1 MTDMPQPLRVGV
13 YVDVSNVHLN
23 GGYRMQFDILRDFA
37 CRDGANPVHLNAYLA
52 YDAQR
57 AERDAGYRSGARQF
71 HAALRDIGYKVIV
84 KHVRWYTDEN
94 GERYGKANM
103 DLELAVDA
111 LLQGERLDRV
121 LIASGDGD
129 FAYLV
134 RALQNRGCRT
144 ELVAFSNV
152 SADLRQ
158 EVDLFVSGYLI
169 PGLLPVKS
177 EHPWGALDSRL
188 RGICYH
194 YDHDKGFGF
203 MRYLKQIDTRLHIT
217 DARDPRSPYGT
228 VFFHASQ
235 LPPGFD
241 TRGLPSR
248 EHVFEFTLRPPVG
261 EDKKD
266 PSAAELVLVN

>member
-1 MTDMPQPLRVGV
+1 MTTPFRVGV
-13 YVDVSNVHLN
+13 YVDVSNIHLN

-37 CRDGANPVHLNAYLA
+37 CRDGANPIHLNAYLA
-52 YDAQR
+52 YDSQR
-57 AERDAGYRSGARQF
+57 AEHDTNYRLGAKQF

-84 KHVRWYTDEN
+84 KNVRWYIDHT

-111 LLQGERLDRV
+111 LLQGERLDRI

-129 FAYLV
+129 FAYLI

-144 ELVAFSNV
+144 ELIAFSNI
-152 SADLRQ
+152 SSHLRQ

-177 EHPWGALDSRL
+177 ESLWGTLESRL
-188 RGICYH
+188 RGTCYH
-194 YDHDKGFGF
+194 YDQDKGFGF
-203 MRYLKQIDTRLHIT
+203 LRYLKRIDPYLHIT
-217 DARDPRSPYGT
+217 DARDTRSPYGT

-235 LPPGFD
+235 LPTGFD
-241 TRGLPSR
+241 TRNLPSR
-248 EHVFEFTLRPPVG
+248 DQIIEFTLRPPAG
-261 EDKKD
+261 EDNKD
-266 PSAAELVLVN
+266 PTAAELTFVN